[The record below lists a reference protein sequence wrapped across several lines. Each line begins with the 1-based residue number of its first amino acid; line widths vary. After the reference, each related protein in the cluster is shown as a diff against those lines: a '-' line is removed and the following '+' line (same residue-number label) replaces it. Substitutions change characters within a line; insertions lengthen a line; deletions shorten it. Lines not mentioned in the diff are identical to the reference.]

1 MSKMCSLLK
10 GAFMSGFIE
19 LRAGR
24 RTGHIKM
31 IIIIIKITRGERR
44 LGWKEAEQ
52 GGPLKRLKLQ
62 GNFIKIRHD
71 EKCWQ
76 KPA

>member
-1 MSKMCSLLK
+1 M
-10 GAFMSGFIE
+10 FMMVVG
-19 LRAGR
+19 
-24 RTGHIKM
+24 KM